1 MIAELIAIGDEIIT
15 GHVLDRNTAY
25 IAPRLADIG
34 IETVYKSSVGD
45 DLKRME
51 EAIHL
56 GLRRA
61 DLIITTGGLGPTDDD
76 ITKRAIVRVFKR
88 NLVFHEE
95 VLEDLKKRFA
105 ARGIEMPA
113 INQNQALLPQG
124 ATFLPNKTG
133 SAVGIVIEENNKI
146 FISLPGVPREAQNI
160 TDGELIPFLKSKI
173 KNQVIVSHKIRT
185 TGIFESSLAEI
196 VSPGIKLPDGV
207 RFAYLPSY
215 SGVDLRMIATGET
228 EAAARE
234 KIEAMASKIREAAL
248 KYIYAEGDATLEETI
263 GKLLLEKG
271 QQVAVAESC
280 TAGLLAGKITEVP
293 GSSGWFERGV
303 VTYSNR
309 SKTELLGVPEAT
321 LEKYGA
327 VSAETAEA
335 MAVGILRNS
344 GADYGIA
351 ITGIA
356 GPDGGT
362 EEKPVGTVYIAVA
375 TAEKVVSKLFRLT
388 TDREI
393 NRLRSVYAALEMLR
407 RTILG
412 IEIKP

>member
-25 IAPRLADIG
+25 IAPRLAEIG

-88 NLVFHEE
+88 NLVFHED
-95 VLEDLKKRFA
+95 VLEELKKRFA
-105 ARGIEMPA
+105 ARGLEMPA

-124 ATFLPNKTG
+124 AVFLPNKTG
-133 SAVGIVIEENNKI
+133 SALGIVIEENNKI
-146 FISLPGVPREAQNI
+146 FVSLPGVPRETQFI
-160 TDGELIPFLKSKI
+160 TDEELIPFLRKRQKGH
-173 KNQVIVSHKIRT
+173 VIVSHKIRT
-185 TGIFESSLAEI
+185 TGIIESALAEI
-196 VSPGIKLPDGV
+196 VGPSIKVPDNI
-207 RFAYLPSY
+207 RFAFLPAY
-215 SGVDLRMIATGET
+215 SGVDLRMIATAES
-228 EAAARE
+228 EVSARE
-234 KIEAMASKIREAAL
+234 KIDLLASKIREVAN
-248 KYIYAEGDATLEETI
+248 KYIYAEGDITLEAAL
-263 GKLLLEKG
+263 GRLLVEKG
-271 QQVAVAESC
+271 QNVAVAESC

-293 GSSGWFERGV
+293 GSSAWFERGV

-309 SKTELLGVPEAT
+309 SKIELLGIPET
-321 LEKYGA
+321 VINEHGA

-335 MAVGILRNS
+335 MADGIRKN
-344 GADYGIA
+344 ADTDYGVA

-362 EEKPVGTVYIAVA
+362 AEKPVGTVYIAVA
-375 TAEKVVSKLFRLT
+375 TREKVVSRQFRFT
-388 TDREI
+388 IDREI

-412 IEIKP
+412 IEIKS